1 MPHAQGSASLLTEL
15 PSGTLTF
22 LLSDI
27 EQSTTVWD
35 QHPDEMRR
43 AMEMHDETF
52 QNAVSR
58 HHGRLVELGREGD
71 SLLCVFR
78 RPSEAVA
85 CALDIQLDLHR
96 AHWPSGAALRVRM
109 ALHTGEADLRDGHY
123 FGPAV
128 YRCARLMAT
137 SNGGQTILS
146 GPTHD
151 LVVDS
156 LPDSV
161 TLLDL
166 GSHRLKDLSRP
177 ERVFQ
182 LTHPDLPHDFPVLKT
197 LDAELT
203 NLPTELTSFLGR
215 EVELSALKELVG
227 KSRLVTIS
235 GAGGLG
241 KTRIALHLA
250 AELVDGFPDGVWLVE
265 LAPVPDPTLA
275 VGAFAKSVG
284 VREIPGT
291 PLLLTLTAHLQTR
304 NCLIVMDNCEHL
316 IDECARLSKHLIAKC
331 PDVTLLAT
339 SRELLGVPGEQLW
352 RLAPLALPPAT
363 GKPSAREL
371 MESEAVRLFVDRA
384 WPNQSVPELDEHR
397 ASTILRICQRLDGIP
412 LAIELAAARAKVMTV
427 DDLLVRLD
435 DRFRLLTGG
444 GRTAGPRQQTL
455 RATVDWSYELLDPS
469 ERKLFR
475 RLSVFAGGFALADV
489 ESVCADVGEQSG
501 EIVELLAR
509 LVDKS
514 LTIPVDAG
522 DGEAPMRLLETLQQY
537 GRERLIEA
545 GEAELYLRR
554 HADHFLQLAEQAKNA
569 GPSRDD
575 SGWLDR
581 LDSQHDNL
589 RAALQTSQTES
600 ADLNLR
606 LATALLALWDARGYL
621 TEGRDWLEKALAVW
635 PDETTLRAEAL
646 GAAGWLSQRLGDFDR
661 AASYF
666 EESVRI
672 ARLTEEGHVAA
683 ESLANLALVRLLH
696 GQSELADPL
705 VREAIAIAEDHH
717 DNYATAGALL
727 VMALVAYFEGDFD
740 QARVCAEKSLAL
752 HRELGNEK
760 VAAFLLA
767 CLATLALDNQD
778 EAMARANL
786 RESLEISR
794 RMHEKVDVAFVLET
808 CARFAAARSNS
819 AVAVKLAGAAASV
832 RETVGAPA
840 APPWRA
846 MVEMSQESARATL
859 GVEVTDARWR
869 EGRALSLEQAIDEAL
884 AWLNPQ
890 TGVEP
895 AAPNSGSARRGNAQ
909 TAEAG
914 LTKREREI
922 AALVGRGLRNR
933 EIASKL
939 FLAPRTVDAHVEH
952 IRNKLDVHSR
962 TQIAAWAASQGL
974 LED

>member
-1 MPHAQGSASLLTEL
+1 LHEQSEVRTYLFTDIEGSARMWEEDPERMRPALACHDAVARSAVETHRGVVVKMTGDGLHAAFEDPLDALRATLEL
-15 PSGTLTF
+15 QQALADPESTAGVALNVRCGLHAGADERRDKDFHGTAVNRAARIMSAAHGGQV
-22 LLSDI
+22 LLS
-27 EQSTTVWD
+27 Q
-35 QHPDEMRR
+35 
-43 AMEMHDETF
+43 
-52 QNAVSR
+52 
-58 HHGRLVELGREGD
+58 
-71 SLLCVFR
+71 
-78 RPSEAVA
+78 AVA
-85 CALDIQLDLHR
+85 TMIGQRL
-96 AHWPSGAALRVRM
+96 PGGVALR
-109 ALHTGEADLRDGHY
+109 
-123 FGPAV
+123 
-128 YRCARLMAT
+128 
-137 SNGGQTILS
+137 
-146 GPTHD
+146 
-151 LVVDS
+151 
-156 LPDSV
+156 
-161 TLLDL
+161 DL
-166 GSHRLKDLSRP
+166 GSVRLRDLALA

-182 LTHPDLPHDFPVLKT
+182 LVHPDLPDDFPALKT
-197 LDAELT
+197 LDVELT

-215 EVELSALKELVG
+215 EAELSELKELVG

-250 AELVDGFPDGVWLVE
+250 ADLIDGFPDGVWLVE
-265 LAPVPDPTLA
+265 LAALPDPTLA

-284 VREIPGT
+284 VREVPGT
-291 PLLLTLTAHLQTR
+291 PLLQTLTAHLQTR
-304 NCLIVMDNCEHL
+304 KCLIVIDNCEHL

-331 PDVTLLAT
+331 PDVTILAT
-339 SRELLGVPGEQLW
+339 SRELLGVPGEQLR

-363 GKPSAREL
+363 GKLSAREL

-384 WPNQSVPELDEHR
+384 WPNQPVPEFDEHR

-489 ESVCADVGEQSG
+489 EAVCADVGEQSG
-501 EIVELLAR
+501 EILELLAK

-514 LTIPVDAG
+514 LTMPVDAG
-522 DGEAPMRLLETLQQY
+522 DGEAPMRQLETLQQY

-581 LDSQHDNL
+581 LDRQHDNL

-621 TEGRDWLEKALAVW
+621 TEGRDWLEKALAAW
-635 PDETTLRAEAL
+635 PEETTLRAEAL

-661 AASYF
+661 AASNF

-672 ARLTEEGHVAA
+672 ARVTEEGHVAA

-696 GQSELADPL
+696 GQSQLAGPL
-705 VREAIAIAEDHH
+705 VREAIAIAEDL
-717 DNYATAGALL
+717 DDQYATAGALL
-727 VMALVAYFEGDFD
+727 VMGLVAYFEGDFD
-740 QARVCAEKSLAL
+740 QSKACAERSLAL

-808 CARFAAARSNS
+808 CARFAAARSDPTF
-819 AVAVKLAGAAASV
+819 AVKLAGAAASV

-840 APPWRA
+840 APPWKA
-846 MVEMSQESARATL
+846 MVEMSQEPAREAL
-859 GVEVTDARWR
+859 GVEVAELVWR
-869 EGRALSLEQAIDEAL
+869 EGRALSLEQAIEEAL

-890 TGVEP
+890 TGV
-895 AAPNSGSARRGNAQ
+895 ATSNSASARPDNSQ
-909 TAEAG
+909 TPAG
-914 LTKREREI
+914 LTKREREV

-952 IRNKLDVHSR
+952 IRNKLDLHSR

-974 LED
+974 IED